1 VQGPIL
7 RPVAAASSGGGG
19 DPGGFLWQR
28 LQGLRLE
35 GLEYSFKLSS
45 GSLLAD
51 RYLAGIHK
59 SDIAPARLFE
69 LCETAG
75 MPERYRAQFRKDAED
90 ANAFHF
96 GFEGQDTG
104 GIYKVYIEYAHR
116 LRPGATEPVLL
127 HLAYKWDVNCGDRT
141 DPSIATIARYVCHPG
156 LDAAAIAGRLARACD
171 TTLAEPLETLVHLA
185 AGRTAEPLMYL
196 EVSEEGNPRASFD
209 LNLHAAGICIGE
221 IGVLLA
227 QARRHYAI
235 ASAVFD
241 PLLEQVSA
249 RTLGHLSGGTSRA
262 GRDFLTVY
270 YAAGRP

>member
-1 VQGPIL
+1 MQGPVL
-7 RPVAAASSGGGG
+7 RPVAAAPSGTAG

-35 GLEYSFKLSS
+35 GLEHSFKMSP

-59 SDIAPARLFE
+59 SDIDPARLFE
-69 LCETAG
+69 LCEAAG
-75 MPERYRAQFRKDAED
+75 MPERYRAQFRTEAEG

-96 GFEGQDTG
+96 GFEGQGTG
-104 GIYKVYIEYAHR
+104 GIYKVYLEYAHR
-116 LRPGATEPVLL
+116 LRPGAADPTLL
-127 HLAYKWDVNCGDRT
+127 HLAYKWDCV
-141 DPSIATIARYVCHPG
+141 DPAISTIARYVCHPG

-171 TTLAEPLETLVHLA
+171 ATLAEPLQALVHLA

-209 LNLHAAGICIGE
+209 LNLHAAGLRIAE

-227 QARRHYAI
+227 QARKHYAI
-235 ASAVFD
+235 APEAFD
-241 PLLEQVSA
+241 SLFEQVGG
-249 RTLGHLSGGTSRA
+249 RTLGHVSGGTSRA

-270 YAAGRP
+270 YAADRR